1 MSIKVMTEVWEKSI
15 HKGTYLLLLLS
26 LADHASDDGVCWP
39 SIARLARR
47 IRLQE
52 RQVKRLIGDLVG
64 SGELY
69 YLRNVGRGNTN
80 LYLVTVGFSQEE
92 IATTLVKRFNL
103 STIEAAQLAEKVLSK
118 TPFEPVE
125 KVSSRTIK
133 GVIQGKKVSSETIK
147 GDIAM
152 SPRTVMNHHEN
163 RQRTPSAGA
172 DIPASIGETSDPETT
187 AWITDLEATVPPV
200 SNPPHSADEF
210 KAQLLATEGRMWD
223 RIRAEPWLSWGV
235 DCSALDTYDG
245 KGQTMRRL
253 GYELESRF
261 GLKPT
266 WSSKKA
272 TKAWLMGLADC
283 LDASGGD
290 MTPVLDAA
298 TKLLHDGLTVS
309 GPTSLVKTTRALAA
323 QKTIHLN
330 GTPKVLRVG

>member
-1 MSIKVMTEVWEKSI
+1 MNEAIKN
-15 HKGTYLLLLLS
+15 LLT
-26 LADHASDDGVCWP
+26 DKP
-39 SIARLARR
+39 IAYHPILAR
-47 IRLQE
+47 IGGSITAGIFLSQLLYWTGKGAAPDGWIWKTQE
-52 RQVKRLIGDLVG
+52 EMETETALTRYEQEGARKNLLKRGILEEQRRGIPARMYYRVNLDAL
-64 SGELY
+64 GEL
-69 YLRNVGRGNTN
+69 
-80 LYLVTVGFSQEE
+80 
-92 IATTLVKRFNL
+92 
-103 STIEAAQLAEKVLSK
+103 LAEPQTSMGKNPNLECGKPTDSNGEKPQSNSETTQRLPEITACAIAQTPVNSEK
-118 TPFEPVE
+118 TP
-125 KVSSRTIK
+125 
-133 GVIQGKKVSSETIK
+133 
-147 GDIAM
+147 
-152 SPRTVMNHHEN
+152 
-163 RQRTPSAGA
+163 
-172 DIPASIGETSDPETT
+172 DPETT
-187 AWITDLEATVPPV
+187 AWIADLEATVPPV